1 MRISISYPPIESPK
15 GVPLLAQNRQFQ
27 YFNEPTYIYPVIP
40 AYAATLLEKNGY
52 DVTWDDGIAE
62 RLTFD
67 EYLKRQDFQSPDLI
81 AIETKAPT
89 VKTYWRY
96 IKEFKERWPHT
107 IISLMGDHVT
117 AFPEESLE
125 NSPVD
130 YVIAGGDY
138 DFQLLSLA
146 NHISKGAPLDPGFWW
161 KEKDGSQR
169 NTGVYQQNNDVNEL
183 PLIDR
188 DLTKWWLY
196 VKNGNFKYE
205 PGTYTMVGRDC
216 WWRNGGGC
224 TFCSWTMTYR
234 KYQVRTPESLLDEV
248 EMLYKKYGIRE
259 IFDDTGTF
267 PAGSWLIQFCNGMIE
282 RDLAFKIRIGCNMR
296 FGALKEDDYK
306 LMGKAGF
313 RFILYGL
320 ESANQKTLDRLQK
333 GTTNAQA
340 WETCRWAS
348 KYGMDPHLTIMM
360 GYPWETFDD
369 ARKTVE
375 FAKKV
380 FRAGYAETL
389 QATIVIPYPG
399 TMLWHQ
405 CKENGWLLTEDYDR
419 YDMREAVMKSE
430 LTNDQVKLL
439 TQELYRAL
447 LQPKYIARKVIS
459 IRNKDDLAFASR
471 GVRYIYGHL
480 KDFSKGSEMR
490 NAHLEVEQERRAQS
504 AE

>member
-1 MRISISYPPIESPK
+1 MRISISYPPIETAK
-15 GVPLLAQNRQFQ
+15 GVPLLSQNRQFQ
-27 YFNEPTYIYPVIP
+27 YFNEPTYIYPVVP
-40 AYAATLLEKNGY
+40 AYAATLLQKNGY

-62 RLTFD
+62 RMTLD
-67 EYLKRQDFQSPDLI
+67 EFVKRQDFQSPDLI

-96 IKEFKERWPHT
+96 IREFKERWPHST
-107 IISLMGDHVT
+107 IALMGDHVT
-117 AFPEESLE
+117 AFPEESLR

-130 YVIAGGDY
+130 YVISGGDY

-146 NHISKGAPLDPGFWW
+146 NHLSKGTPLADGFWW
-161 KEKDGSQR
+161 KAKDGAIS
-169 NTGVYQQNNDVNEL
+169 NTGVYQQNNDMNDL

-224 TFCSWTMTYR
+224 TFCSWTMTYK
-234 KYQVRTPESLLDEV
+234 KYQTRTPESLLDEV
-248 EMLYKKYGIRE
+248 EMLYKRYGIRE

-267 PAGSWLIQFCNGMIE
+267 PAGAWLKGFANGMVE

-296 FGALKEDDYK
+296 FGALKEEDYK

-333 GTTNAQA
+333 GTTNQEA
-340 WETCRWAS
+340 WDTCRWAS

-360 GYPWETFDD
+360 GYPWETYED
-369 ARKTVE
+369 AWNTVQ
-375 FAKKV
+375 FAKRV
-380 FRAGYAETL
+380 FKAGYAKTL

-405 CKENGWLLTEDYDR
+405 CKENGWLLSEDYDR
-419 YDMREAVMKSE
+419 YDMREAVMKSPVTGE
-430 LTNDQVKLL
+430 QVKQL
-439 TQELYRAL
+439 TQELYKVFFE
-447 LQPKYIARKVIS
+447 PKYVARQIVK
-459 IRNKDDLAFASR
+459 IRSKDDLEFARR
-471 GVRYIYGHL
+471 GAKYIYGHL
-480 KDFSKGSEMR
+480 KDFAKGSEMR
-490 NAHLEVEQERRAQS
+490 ASRAEIEEE
-504 AE
+504 ARLA

>member
-1 MRISISYPPIESPK
+1 M
-15 GVPLLAQNRQFQ
+15 
-27 YFNEPTYIYPVIP
+27 IP
-40 AYAATLLEKNGY
+40 AYAATLLDREGY

-62 RLTFD
+62 RLTLD
-67 EYLKRQDFQSPDLI
+67 EYMKRQDLQSPELI

-96 IKEFKERWPHT
+96 IKMFKERWPHT
-107 IISLMGDHVT
+107 TVALMGDHVT
-117 AFPEESLE
+117 AFPRESLE

-130 YVIAGGDY
+130 YVITGGDY

-146 NHISKGAPLDPGFWW
+146 DHLSKGTPLRPGFWW
-161 KEKDGSQR
+161 KEKGGSIKE
-169 NTGVYQQNNDVNEL
+169 NGFYQQDNDVSQL

-224 TFCSWTMTYR
+224 TFCSWTMTY
-234 KYQVRTPESLLDEV
+234 KKFQVRTPESLLDEV
-248 EMLYKKYGIRE
+248 EMLHKRYGIRE

-267 PAGSWLIQFCNGMIE
+267 PAGAWLREFCSGMIE
-282 RDLAFKIRIGCNMR
+282 RDLAFRIRIGCNMR
-296 FGALKEDDYK
+296 FGALKQEDYR

-320 ESANQKTLDRLQK
+320 ESANQETLDRLQK
-333 GTTNAQA
+333 GTTNQEA
-340 WETCRWAS
+340 WDTLRWAS
-348 KYGMDPHLTIMM
+348 RYRMDPHLTIMM
-360 GYPWETFDD
+360 GYPWETYEK
-369 ARKTVE
+369 ARNTVE
-375 FAKKV
+375 FTKRV
-380 FRAGYAETL
+380 FKAGYAETL

-405 CKENGWLLTEDYDR
+405 CKENGWLVTEDYDR
-419 YDMREAVMKSE
+419 YDMREAVMKSQLTNEQVKE
-430 LTNDQVKLL
+430 LTQD
-439 TQELYRAL
+439 LYRVFME
-447 LQPKYIARKVIS
+447 PKYVVRKLVS
-459 IRNKDDLAFASR
+459 VRSKDDLAFMKR
-471 GVRYIYGHL
+471 GVQYVFGHL

-490 NAHLEVEQERRAQS
+490 SSTEGAVQQQGIRGRSGE
-504 AE
+504 